1 MIFGIMKWKLLLCVA
16 VLAVAGCA
24 SNQQDPYAS
33 YGEFGFS
40 TDLVP
45 PPVMGLTTAEGEVLY
60 GSTVGSPSP
69 VYGQNN

>member
-33 YGEFGFS
+33 YGELGFS
-40 TDLVP
+40 SDLIP
-45 PPVMGLTTAEGEVLY
+45 PPVVGLTPAEVEVIY
-60 GSTVGSPSP
+60 GSPVVSPST
-69 VYGQNN
+69 VYGQSN